1 MPGLRAGKV
10 VVIGT
15 DDGIAGIGD
24 AAART
29 RRGRHHTDPV
39 RTQFVSTG
47 ASIGVVL
54 LLLTL
59 AGWLLGL
66 SGVGIP
72 ALAGVTYISS
82 SGVIARLLSDLRRL
96 GNRETPAVLS
106 ILVLEDFA
114 MAAYLPLLAVLAA
127 GAPAENRCLPAEICA
142 TMRGHPVVSAMWRRC
157 LMTTSITA
165 WSNVP

>member
-1 MPGLRAGKV
+1 VPGLRAGKV

-66 SGVGIP
+66 SGVGIL

-106 ILVLEDFA
+106 ILVQEDS
-114 MAAYLPLLAVLAA
+114 
-127 GAPAENRCLPAEICA
+127 R
-142 TMRGHPVVSAMWRRC
+142 WRRTC
-157 LMTTSITA
+157 RCWPCWPQAHRRKTGACPLRFAPRCAAT
-165 WSNVP
+165 P